1 VSLAAAQNIQAP
13 TFCARTTAQLNAL
26 NLEPWASG
34 PNGAD
39 LPSSVAR
46 LVQYPGAADFAPIHI
61 VGEQFA
67 LRVDNSTKVPLP
79 PFYKTAHTLTEIAH
93 MYDVKLTDV
102 LELNRY
108 ASR

>member
-1 VSLAAAQNIQAP
+1 VSLAA
-13 TFCARTTAQLNAL
+13 FCARTTAQLNAL

-46 LVQYPGAADFAPIHI
+46 LVQYPRAADFAPIHI

-67 LRVDNSTKVPLP
+67 LCVDNSTKVPFRRSTKQRTHSP
-79 PFYKTAHTLTEIAH
+79 K
-93 MYDVKLTDV
+93 
-102 LELNRY
+102 
-108 ASR
+108 SRTCTT